1 MKCLKI
7 PKEISEAVF
16 RRTDN
21 TMAKNTNNG
30 QNTMAKNTN
39 NSQLNATQ
47 KTNNWEAWTQLNMSA
62 PEGAIISGIYN
73 TKRKQQYKNCK
84 F

>member
-1 MKCLKI
+1 MYIFKSKNVNALLMKCLKI

-16 RRTDN
+16 RRTDNTMAKNTNNGHN

-47 KTNNWEAWTQLNMSA
+47 KTNN
-62 PEGAIISGIYN
+62 
-73 TKRKQQYKNCK
+73 
-84 F
+84 

>member
-1 MKCLKI
+1 
-7 PKEISEAVF
+7 
-16 RRTDN
+16 
-21 TMAKNTNNG
+21 MAKNTNNG

-62 PEGAIISGIYN
+62 PEGTIIGGIYN

>member
-47 KTNNWEAWTQLNMSA
+47 KTNN
-62 PEGAIISGIYN
+62 
-73 TKRKQQYKNCK
+73 
-84 F
+84 